1 MAAQPEQTG
10 LPELVA
16 LVYRADW
23 TQLRLSGTVHARH
36 DVALRNRMSQVQ
48 ATGGPLP
55 GLFGRWLRSAQPGQT
70 QPGQTQPGQPQP
82 GPDSQP
88 DAVTRGRVLLAN
100 GGRYRLELA
109 VPDEDRG
116 AADGGPRLTVCDGES
131 QWEVGADAA
140 TREEAHDPPYPLA
153 DLLIPSRLLT
163 EFDLELAGTAA
174 VGGRVA
180 YRVMI
185 TPRAALSGRGAIRGR
200 HPDRVSALVD
210 AELGILLSY
219 EEIFDGR
226 QLKFAELTD
235 LLLDPP
241 AAAGPGQFLP
251 PPGMPVRDSQRPGER
266 IGGRGHALPGVA
278 AQAAR
283 LVAWPAA
290 AAIGFAARHLG
301 QDSPGPSTQ
310 AADEAGIPVA
320 PRATDRA
327 QLTPLT
333 DDLVNLLYRT
343 GLPPPAFTA
352 TAHER
357 TDGAGLKRMGAALRA
372 SLPPAI
378 DGIFGPDQLWSAF
391 GEQFPERIYQISR
404 LTVAMP
410 GRYRIDHLADG
421 QPTKPQTIACDGERL
436 WKVYPNRVA
445 TGPAQPLYL
454 DFGRLADQSCLL
466 YGCELAA
473 AGEVEVDGRRGF
485 LVVAD
490 GVDGV
495 DGKWPGDLF
504 PMTDHV
510 EVVVDAQ
517 LGIALRETSYFQGEP
532 FHCIEL
538 RDVSAQVDHGAF
550 RIDIP
555 AGTRTVGTGL
565 LSDLDTPT
573 PVKVARLAAGLG
585 VAGVVALTGWL
596 QKRPAGQQP
605 PPRQPP
611 PGDS

>member
-1 MAAQPEQTG
+1 MAAQPEQIG
-10 LPELVA
+10 LPALVA

-23 TQLRLSGTVHARH
+23 TRLRLSGTVYTRH
-36 DVALRNRMSQVQ
+36 DLALRNRMSQVQ
-48 ATGGPLP
+48 ATGEPLP
-55 GLFGRWLRSAQPGQT
+55 GLFGRWLRSAQS
-70 QPGQTQPGQPQP
+70 GQPQSGQP
-82 GPDSQP
+82 QSGPDPEP
-88 DAVTRGRVLLAN
+88 DGVTGGRVLFAP
-100 GGRYRLELA
+100 GGHYRIELTH
-109 VPDEDRG
+109 ED
-116 AADGGPRLTVCDGES
+116 GPGLTVCDGES
-131 QWEVGADAA
+131 RWDVRGDVA
-140 TREEAHDPPYPLA
+140 TREEADGPPALLA
-153 DLLIPSRLLT
+153 DLLTPSQLLT
-163 EFDLELAGTAA
+163 EFDFELTGTS
-174 VGGRVA
+174 VVSGRTA
-180 YRVMI
+180 HRVLA
-185 TPRAALSGRGAIRGR
+185 TPRAAVSGTGVIRR
-200 HPDRVSALVD
+200 RQPDQAFALVD

-219 EEIFDGR
+219 EEVFDGQ
-226 QLKFAELTD
+226 QLKITELTD

-241 AAAGPGQFLP
+241 AAAEPGQFLP
-251 PPGMPVRDSQRPGER
+251 PPGMPVRDDGRPR
-266 IGGRGHALPGVA
+266 DRNYALPGVVG
-278 AQAAR
+278 QAAR
-283 LVAWPAA
+283 LVAGPAA

-301 QDSPGPSTQ
+301 QGSPDPSAQ

-391 GEQFPERIYQISR
+391 GEQFPERIYEISR
-404 LTVAMP
+404 LTVAIP
-410 GRYRIDHLADG
+410 GRYRIDHLAGG

-445 TGPAQPLYL
+445 TGPPQPLYL

-466 YGCELAA
+466 YGCELTAG
-473 AGEVEVDGRRGF
+473 GEVEVDGRRGF

-490 GVDGV
+490 GVDGL

-510 EVVVDAQ
+510 EVVMDAQ
-517 LGIALRETSYFQGEP
+517 LGIALRETCYFQGEP

-538 RDVSAQVDHGAF
+538 RDVSGQVDPRAF

-555 AGTRTVGTGL
+555 AGTRTVGAGL
-565 LSDLDTPT
+565 LSDLDMPT
-573 PVKVARLAAGLG
+573 PVKVGRLAAGLG
-585 VAGVVALTGWL
+585 VTGVVALTGWL
-596 QKRPAGQQP
+596 QKRPSQP
-605 PPRQPP
+605 PGSGSGSGSGR
-611 PGDS
+611 S